1 MANSPQVLW
10 LNTSSSL
17 KRFDQPLLRC
27 LSQSITTSQWE
38 YQQTQDEPCC
48 FETALTLLHDYLQC
62 CDCPIHLA
70 GHGTGGLLGLLYA
83 RQHPES
89 IQSLSLLSV
98 GVHPAVDW
106 QAHYYVHRQLLS
118 CSRDTILTQMVTHL
132 FGQQKQF
139 AVSKLR
145 RLLKQDLDH
154 SLSPHT
160 LFRRVSI
167 PTGNVAVP
175 LMVCGGGDD
184 IVIDPN
190 HLYGWRDHF
199 KPSDRLWVCP
209 EGSYF
214 FQCFQ
219 PEMVGQQ
226 LLEFWTSMS
235 ALPNSCLT
243 QVS

>member
-1 MANSPQVLW
+1 MATSQVLW
-10 LNTSSSL
+10 LNTSPSL
-17 KRFDQPLLRC
+17 QRFDQPLLRF
-27 LSQSITTSQWE
+27 LSQNITTSQWE
-38 YQQTQDEPCC
+38 YHQTQDEPCC
-48 FETALTLLHDYLQC
+48 FNTALTLLHDYLQN
-62 CDCPIHLA
+62 CDNPVHLA

-83 RQHPES
+83 RQYPKS

-118 CSRDTILTQMVTHL
+118 CSRDAILTQMVTHL

-139 AVSKLR
+139 AAVKLR

-167 PTGNVAVP
+167 PSGNVAVP
-175 LMVCGGGDD
+175 LMVCGGEDD

-190 HLYGWRDHF
+190 HLHGWRDHF
-199 KPSDRLWVCP
+199 KLHDRLWVCP
-209 EGSYF
+209 DGGYF
-214 FQCFQ
+214 FHCFE
-219 PEMVGQQ
+219 PEAVGRQ
-226 LLEFWTSMS
+226 LLEFWDSVS
-235 ALPNSCLT
+235 ISSNPCLMEA
-243 QVS
+243 S

>member
-1 MANSPQVLW
+1 MSNSPQVLW
-10 LNTSSSL
+10 LNTSPSL
-17 KRFDQPLLRC
+17 QRFNQPLLRY

-38 YQQTQDEPCC
+38 YHQTEDEPCC
-48 FETALTLLHDYLQC
+48 FDTALNLLHSYLQS
-62 CDCPIHLA
+62 CDSPIHLV

-118 CSRDTILTQMVTHL
+118 CSRDAILTQMVTHL

-139 AVSKLR
+139 ATYKLR
-145 RLLKQDLDH
+145 RILKHDLDH

-167 PTGNVAVP
+167 PSGNVAVP
-175 LMVCGGGDD
+175 LMVCGGADD
-184 IVIDPN
+184 IVIDP
-190 HLYGWRDHF
+190 HQLHSWRKQF
-199 KPSDRLWVCP
+199 KTGDRLWVCP

-214 FQCFQ
+214 FHCFQ
-219 PEMVGQQ
+219 PEIVGCQ
-226 LLEFWTSMS
+226 LLDFWHS
-235 ALPNSCLT
+235 LQHVPNRCLL
-243 QVS
+243 QAS